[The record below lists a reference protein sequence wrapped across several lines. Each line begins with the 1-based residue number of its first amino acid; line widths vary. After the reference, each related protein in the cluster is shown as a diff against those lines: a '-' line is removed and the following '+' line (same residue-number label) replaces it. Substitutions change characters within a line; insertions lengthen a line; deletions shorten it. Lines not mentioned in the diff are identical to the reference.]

1 MRLTPSRIVYAFLS
15 VIVFLL
21 VIQTLHTITN
31 GLFAI
36 DHGSSIPMEEIEQ
49 RMSQRLKQVAET
61 CAKYKIRPDSVNSA
75 DYAIPHPPAPQYSVL
90 YYQFQRKKTV
100 YCPIY
105 KAASTSMLHWLLS
118 MKHINAE
125 YEMKTR
131 HRQISE
137 VARQHYPSIDY
148 PAAAELLK
156 EAKKWMVVR
165 HPFERILSAYRDK
178 LENSTIGREHG
189 TLHFYE
195 KYGRKIVAKYRK
207 ATDNQDETRIEPTF
221 AEFVSYLI
229 DTDLTLYAD
238 DHWIPYYLFCTPCL
252 INYDVIIQFE
262 TLQEDVQLLLNL
274 IGEKRG
280 PSWKHSASV
289 GRSKTELIRS
299 YYGQL
304 SRETIGKLHDKYRI
318 DFELF
323 GYSIDG
329 YLSI

>member
-1 MRLTPSRIVYAFLS
+1 M
-15 VIVFLL
+15 
-21 VIQTLHTITN
+21 
-31 GLFAI
+31 
-36 DHGSSIPMEEIEQ
+36 
-49 RMSQRLKQVAET
+49 
-61 CAKYKIRPDSVNSA
+61 
-75 DYAIPHPPAPQYSVL
+75 
-90 YYQFQRKKTV
+90 
-100 YCPIY
+100 
-105 KAASTSMLHWLLS
+105 
-118 MKHINAE
+118 
-125 YEMKTR
+125 
-131 HRQISE
+131 
-137 VARQHYPSIDY
+137 
-148 PAAAELLK
+148 LK

-178 LENSTIGREHG
+178 LENSTGGPQHG

-195 KYGRKIVAKYRK
+195 KYGHIIVAKNRK
-207 ATDNQDETRIEPTF
+207 TSANQETKIEPTF
-221 AEFVSYLI
+221 PEFVSYLI

-262 TLQEDVQLLLNL
+262 TLQQDVQLLLNL

-280 PSWKHSASV
+280 PSWKHSTSI
-289 GRSKTELIRS
+289 GTSKTELVKS

-304 SRETIGKLHDKYRI
+304 SRETISKLYDKYRI